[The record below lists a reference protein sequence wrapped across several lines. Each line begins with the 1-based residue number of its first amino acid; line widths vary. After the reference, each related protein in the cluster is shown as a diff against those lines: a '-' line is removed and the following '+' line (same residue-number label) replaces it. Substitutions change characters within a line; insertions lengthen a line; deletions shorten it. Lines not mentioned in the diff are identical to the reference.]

1 MRLSSRSAQLSAI
14 LLAVLL
20 ALLYCDI
27 LDLAL
32 SQLTILLNIG
42 LARRDCRFREDRLDE
57 PQLILDEMLELGVG
71 RD

>member
-1 MRLSSRSAQLSAI
+1 M
-14 LLAVLL
+14 LL